1 MVLLC
6 SNIKKIL
13 GNPDKNSLYFRKRK
27 PLKSFL
33 HFGKLNLS
41 VCPIK
46 LFIFQKTETSK
57 KLLMFSQ
64 KKAYLIFW
72 KPSKNYLCFRKR
84 NFLVFRERYSQHI
97 QTFQHMFSTY
107 NPSIFRGR
115 SIFRTIAYLEPAAF
129 GKLPSIYDGTFC
141 KNSYLAH
148 FLIF

>member
-13 GNPDKNSLYFRKRK
+13 GNPDKNSLYFRKWK

-46 LFIFQKTETSK
+46 LFIFQNTETSK

-64 KKAYLIFW
+64 KKAILYSGNPPKIIYV
-72 KPSKNYLCFRKR
+72 SGNGT
-84 NFLVFRERYSQHI
+84 FLYFGKGIV
-97 QTFQHMFSTY
+97 
-107 NPSIFRGR
+107 SIFRLF
-115 SIFRTIAYLEPAAF
+115 SICSAHITLVYLEVEAYSEP
-129 GKLPSIYDGTFC
+129 
-141 KNSYLAH
+141 
-148 FLIF
+148 